1 MLSHAEDARSV
12 CRGAPALAAA
22 CALHGPGGHTAR
34 GIESLRVGKR
44 GGRGKPAIAGAAPAN
59 KQKIM
64 EPRRKEW
71 AAETSASMCS
81 SRLWHPLAPLG
92 VQIVFYG

>member
-1 MLSHAEDARSV
+1 MRWHNKSIIDKSGIGDEFASQRRAEFGVPKGRQRA
-12 CRGAPALAAA
+12 
-22 CALHGPGGHTAR
+22 
-34 GIESLRVGKR
+34 
-44 GGRGKPAIAGAAPAN
+44 GRGKPALAGAAPAN

-71 AAETSASMCS
+71 AAEALASMCS